1 MSDDIDIIRARARQA
16 AQYYHQNVLHNGS
29 DDGSTPSPPPQPSPF
44 PRSTKDVQRS
54 SIRVNGTV
62 RSSDALRAGVTPIS
76 ENVHLLKKSR
86 GQEYG
91 SNMRLGDHRP
101 SSNLSSEHKRSPA
114 STPPGEHHQITPLS
128 FEGAMTHTTSSYSNT
143 KSSPRTSDK
152 RTSSHSRA
160 NTYPEGRQPDQRT
173 VSAFTPVQRPPKES
187 RRRERSHTASNIPSG
202 HSVKRYNTSPDNRYD
217 VLSRTR
223 HETTNNSIA
232 LTTDNINHH
241 ARTEYFKG
249 DFPVR
254 RSNSN
259 STLNDTLD
267 RIGSSSHLEAT
278 PHRGYGSASSL
289 DMQSVSGES
298 FFQMLRQY
306 GTDIDQR
313 SPAPP
318 QFEKLLGG
326 GHVTFATKVI
336 THTTTSS
343 RTTTATS
350 ELKTTTEVSA
360 SPKLNRKSIKK
371 DKEKDRE
378 KEKTKVSKT
387 KSQSGEKSLISKL
400 LGKGEGDGGSTDSD
414 LQSRLEERHRQKA
427 FAHYDCQSMTVN
439 LSEVMRNRQ
448 NLGRRKNTTTGA
460 SAASRGSNPNT
471 PQGSREDLS
480 DDEADYG
487 DGKNNDLV
495 LSCPF
500 FRNEIGGEEERKV
513 TLSRASADGRGS
525 NRRGSYE
532 AILEGSKVR
541 LSGGSPGSPDN
552 PAYLIQPQIERVDYG
567 AHYYRDYFYGQDHQ
581 NYMGIDEN
589 LGPIAI
595 SVKREKLND
604 NDVISGSMNTNNKD
618 NTSTQYQYRIIIRT
632 SELSTTRGSI
642 LEEAIPSTAKHGT
655 SRGLP
660 IRDILEYVAPELQLS
675 SLRLAVN
682 SDKVQEQL
690 MKLDEQGIN
699 NKYKVGVMYCKA
711 GQSTEEEMY
720 NNENSSPAFE
730 EFLSC
735 LGETVRLKGFD
746 KYRAQLDNKTDS
758 TGTHSLYT
766 TYQNNEIM
774 FHVSTMLPYTPNNKQ
789 QLLRKRH
796 IGNDIV
802 TIVFQEPGA
811 APFTPKTIRSHFQH
825 VFMIVQAHHPNTD
838 NLHYSVAVS
847 RSKDVPAFG
856 PSLPES
862 PDFQKA
868 KSFTDFLLAKII
880 NAENAAHKSDKFVAM
895 AIRTRQEYLRDL
907 ANNYVS
913 NATID
918 TGAKLGKFS
927 LWDRKKEKSV
937 PKILPE
943 TVSKGAIAWRTQVED
958 YGQSGRLDCILGISA
973 ESLVLIDEEEHE
985 PIFSVPCKSIIG
997 WTYQPNSMK
1006 LFYNEG
1012 ECIII
1017 HCLDNDLNEIPA
1029 IINRLDLVSDG
1040 CQASEITLRRN
1051 GLGQLGF
1058 HVHYQGLVAEVE
1070 QYGFAW
1076 KAGLRKGSRLVEIC
1090 KVAVCTLTHD
1100 QMIDLLKTS
1109 MNVKVAIIPPH
1120 EDGSPRRGIPS
1131 LEVTGSHGNYGSIEY
1146 FHRSHSS
1153 KGYITKSQTLGSYV
1167 SEREH
1172 SPHNRAS
1179 STPAMLLTGSKLATP
1194 ARNEQK
1200 QARIPPE
1207 YLAQK
1212 RDNPPP
1218 PYSEVRTAVANLEQR
1233 FHDRGPEKRR
1243 GGEDRVRQDYDK
1255 FRTEAEFGGRQRHG
1269 SGDRLHKARHLSN
1282 GSHSSG
1288 LGSSM
1293 ESRTSRDGG
1302 DVHFVRDIHER
1313 HSGRTS
1319 KSQRH
1324 MQNAQIYASSRQG
1337 QQHLVNRAAYHDAKQ
1352 TNAMSRLPI
1361 SCSAASEFA
1370 EAESLGKRP
1379 DAQHA
1384 TNMSVSSGDT
1394 SLTSTSTSNSAST
1407 GASDEKWYDTGDE
1420 FHDGG
1425 YSHEDTISRESSAG
1439 DAGYDTLSKV
1449 LHSDKQSKYDRHAD
1463 TYASAENL
1471 VQSSSQNIS
1480 ASPYLH
1486 KTYPPRD
1493 RDAQFKPPLPPPPLP
1508 SQNSAFDRPMTSQ
1521 TNLSDVS
1528 SHSGGSSRSRQGTP
1542 SQVHSLTRSPMM
1554 ARRKM
1559 HSASPDI
1566 SMYKKSVSS
1575 NSDSGSPRPLGSRIA
1590 STESL
1595 TSRLRPGATPKSAAH
1610 KQPAPMTSSVK
1621 EDLLKLINPDVSDVE
1636 IKPITQP
1643 RWTGNTA
1650 PSLPSYTRLTLQR
1663 TVSDESISGGGST
1676 RKLHR
1681 ESATDVPGD
1690 LIFTSTQK
1698 STYPSRLIAE
1708 TTNIT
1713 DEEGDTDKTIVSGKT
1728 GGGGGTFFPLPD
1740 PGSGLEWS
1748 NLVETAKSFEG
1759 LDLQSVKSASIGT
1772 LNEIADSMADFQLSS
1787 SPGQHNG
1794 SSRKPGMGFD
1804 NTFASSDKIRSGG
1817 EEREAEFTEGDLK
1830 MQLYQLSRQLSRERQ
1845 ERQALESE
1853 VGQLREDNV
1862 RLQEESQTAATQLRK
1877 FTEWFFNTIDR
1888 Q

>member
-1243 GGEDRVRQDYDK
+1243 GGEDR
-1255 FRTEAEFGGRQRHG
+1255 
-1269 SGDRLHKARHLSN
+1269 
-1282 GSHSSG
+1282 
-1288 LGSSM
+1288 
-1293 ESRTSRDGG
+1293 
-1302 DVHFVRDIHER
+1302 
-1313 HSGRTS
+1313 
-1319 KSQRH
+1319 
-1324 MQNAQIYASSRQG
+1324 
-1337 QQHLVNRAAYHDAKQ
+1337 
-1352 TNAMSRLPI
+1352 
-1361 SCSAASEFA
+1361 
-1370 EAESLGKRP
+1370 
-1379 DAQHA
+1379 HA